1 MTKKQFAEILK
12 LLQELNPNAEIE
24 LDHTNPFQLLIAV
37 VLSAQ
42 STDKQVN
49 KITPA
54 IFEFV
59 KTPQDL
65 LNFGQEWLREK
76 VASIN
81 YNNTKAK
88 NIYQMAETLVEK
100 FGGEIPKNLEDLQ
113 SLAGVGRKSA
123 NVVLNSAFGIPTLAV
138 DTHVF
143 RVCNRTGL
151 AKKDGKL
158 AKNVLETELRV
169 FPKIPKEYGLLAHH
183 LLVLHGRYVC
193 KAVKP
198 QCKTCVIEKFCE
210 KNGII

>member
-1 MTKKQFAEILK
+1 MTKKQFAEILN
-12 LLQELNPNAEIE
+12 LLQEANPNAQIE
-24 LDHTNPFQLLIAV
+24 LDHENAFQLLISV

-54 IFEFV
+54 IFKFV
-59 KTPQDL
+59 QTPQDL
-65 LNFGQEWLREK
+65 IKLGQAWLREK
-76 VASIN
+76 IASIN

-88 NIYQMAETLVEK
+88 NIYLMAETLVAN
-100 FGGEIPKNLEDLQ
+100 FGGEVPKTLEGLE
-113 SLAGVGRKSA
+113 SLSGVGRKSA

-151 AKKDGKL
+151 AKKDGTL
-158 AKNVLETELRV
+158 AKNVLETEKRV
-169 FPKIPKEYGLLAHH
+169 FPKIPKEYGLSTHH

-198 QCKTCVIEKFCE
+198 QCKTCVIEQLCE
-210 KNGII
+210 KNGV